1 MRLLVVLPRV
11 PFPLDKGDKL
21 RAYHQLKEL
30 ASHFQL
36 KVVALDDSSVIDKY
50 MDHLREEFN
59 IEVIKLKKAT
69 IVYRLFRALFS
80 DKPFQVHYFFQRQAN
95 RRIIELIND
104 FQPDHIY
111 CQLIRTAEY
120 VKNSIPF
127 RKQLIIWMRF
137 LKAWNVGST
146 GQASL
151 KSISFD

>member
-1 MRLLVVLPRV
+1 MNSTKYFLHEIVGCIAG

-95 RRIIELIND
+95 RAYLN
-104 FQPDHIY
+104 
-111 CQLIRTAEY
+111 
-120 VKNSIPF
+120 
-127 RKQLIIWMRF
+127 
-137 LKAWNVGST
+137 
-146 GQASL
+146 
-151 KSISFD
+151 